1 MLITELMWSEKLR
14 EIFIFT
20 NIMNEVNVIMY
31 IYEMVERLSSR
42 KM

>member
-1 MLITELMWSEKLR
+1 MKR
-14 EIFIFT
+14 EITRNFIFT

>member
-1 MLITELMWSEKLR
+1 MLITELIWNEK
-14 EIFIFT
+14 FIFT

>member
-1 MLITELMWSEKLR
+1 MR
-14 EIFIFT
+14 NFIFT
-20 NIMNEVNVIMY
+20 NIMNEVNVITY

>member
-1 MLITELMWSEKLR
+1 MKR
-14 EIFIFT
+14 EITRNFIFT

-42 KM
+42 EM